1 MGKWGGILKGS
12 ILIISGE
19 ASGEL
24 HGAELVRAIRKL
36 SPDTQFFGV
45 GGEQMR
51 QAGVELL
58 YDVIHLEVVG
68 VWEALLSLGYHRKL
82 LKELISFAETHRLSA
97 IVLIDYPYFNLH
109 FAHRVKHLST
119 PIIYYIAPQVWAWYP
134 GRIKKIARLVDKML
148 VILPFEEE
156 LYRQQ
161 GLKVEF
167 VGHPLLEEVVAELDR
182 SSFCKK
188 YNLDEESEIVSLL
201 PGSRQREIKYL
212 LPPMLQSIPLLQ
224 RARKINFIISLAE
237 RVDRRL
243 VERMAKPYLPQVTL
257 VERDTYNV
265 IKNSDLMVVTSGTAT
280 LEAAV
285 LGTPMVVVYKLTFP
299 GYLLAKLLVRVKY
312 ISLVNILAGR
322 EVVTELLQYRVTA
335 RNIAK
340 EVLRLLLNPTVKEG
354 VKKEL
359 LGVRAKLGTPGA
371 SHRAARA
378 VLQFI

>member
-1 MGKWGGILKGS
+1 MKGS

-224 RARKINFIISLAE
+224 RARKMNFIISLAE

>member
-1 MGKWGGILKGS
+1 LNGS

-45 GGEQMR
+45 GGERMR

-58 YDVIHLEVVG
+58 YDVDHLEVVG

-134 GRIKKIARLVDKML
+134 SRIKKIARLVDKML

-243 VERMAKPYLPQVTL
+243 VERMAKSYLPQVTL

-340 EVLRLLLNPTVKEG
+340 EVLRLLLNPTVKES

-378 VLQFI
+378 VLHFI

>member
-1 MGKWGGILKGS
+1 MNGS

-36 SPDTQFFGV
+36 SPNTRFFGV
-45 GGEQMR
+45 GGERMR

-58 YDVIHLEVVG
+58 YDVDHLEVVG
-68 VWEALLSLGYHRKL
+68 VWEALHSLGYHRRL
-82 LKELISFAETHRLSA
+82 LKELISFVKTHSLSA

-109 FAHRVKHLST
+109 FAKKVRHLRI
-119 PIIYYIAPQVWAWYP
+119 PIIYYISPQVWAWYP
-134 GRIKKIARLVDKML
+134 SRIKKIARLVDKML
-148 VILPFEEE
+148 VILPFEEA

-161 GLKVEF
+161 GLKAEF
-167 VGHPLLEEVVAELDR
+167 VGHPLLEEVEAELDR
-182 SSFCKK
+182 SSFCEK
-188 YNLDEESEIVSLL
+188 YHLDKEAEIVSLL

-224 RARKINFIISLAE
+224 RARKLNFVISLAE

-243 VERMAKPYLPQVTL
+243 VERIARPYLPQITL
-257 VERDTYNV
+257 VEKDTYNL

-280 LEAAV
+280 LEAAI

-299 GYLLAKLLVRVKY
+299 GYLLAKLLVKVRY

-322 EVVTELLQYRVTA
+322 EVVTELLQFKVTA
-335 RNIAK
+335 KNIAN

-359 LGVRAKLGTPGA
+359 LRVKEKLGTQGA

>member
-1 MGKWGGILKGS
+1 
-12 ILIISGE
+12 LIISGE

-45 GGEQMR
+45 GGERMR

-58 YDVIHLEVVG
+58 YDVDHLEVVG

-134 GRIKKIARLVDKML
+134 SRIKKIARLVDKML

-243 VERMAKPYLPQVTL
+243 VERMAKSYLPQVTL

-340 EVLRLLLNPTVKEG
+340 EVLRLLLNPTVKES

-378 VLQFI
+378 VLHFI